1 MKKINTLLAF
11 CAMLMLTVL
20 SFSSCEFYI
29 DGEYDGDR
37 SRANVISGEW
47 QGDFGMFYTAVNP
60 FTQRAT
66 QFDATHSY
74 ILFQSDYWNARR
86 GTGKQIDF
94 YNYGPVRQRYQHF
107 VWEVHGRVLHINNP
121 GEPALNVRIYDYEL
135 NNRYFTGYAGN
146 SRFQFNLRKLNYGLW
161 GNYALSDFDDPFDAW
176 SWNGI
181 RGTVQTLENKENKEN
196 LHAPQLQV
204 VGSRK

>member
-1 MKKINTLLAF
+1 M
-11 CAMLMLTVL
+11 L
-20 SFSSCEFYI
+20 SFSSCELYI
-29 DGEYDGDR
+29 DNEYDGDR
-37 SRANVISGEW
+37 VRSNIIAGEW
-47 QGDFGMFYTAVNP
+47 QGDFGMYYTAVNP
-60 FTQRAT
+60 YTQRAT

-94 YNYGPVRQRYQHF
+94 YNYGPLRQRYHHF
-107 VWEVHGRVLHINNP
+107 VWEVIGRVLYLNYP

-135 NNRYFTGYAGN
+135 NNRYFTGYAGD
-146 SRFQFNLRKLNYGLW
+146 SRFQFNLRKLNYSLW
-161 GNYALSDFDDPFDAW
+161 GNYGLSDFNDPFDAW

-181 RGTVQTLENKENKEN
+181 RGTVQTLENKEN
-196 LHAPQLQV
+196 LLAPLPQI